1 MRGRLW
7 PHVWCRGRREGHL
20 GCFNVCGGPR
30 CKRNKMLQKAFA
42 VEDELDLI
50 GELVNEKITIRSD
63 VTIRNDLIKYRAETI

>member
-1 MRGRLW
+1 
-7 PHVWCRGRREGHL
+7 
-20 GCFNVCGGPR
+20 
-30 CKRNKMLQKAFA
+30 MLQKAFA